1 MLLPEGLY
9 FFLFLLF
16 QIACPF
22 LQKFFQKRIDL
33 SAQQYNVH
41 TSIQPKH
48 DQNNRR
54 QTSVHTCKAFKHIK
68 VYRKK
73 ERQKQPS
80 ACRKHRSRKLFAK
93 SYLCHISPVRKKTVH
108 KIPNVLI
115 RIINSTTLL
124 KNGMCSYIITL
135 ILFPNTDNTRE
146 LTIANRNITV

>member
-93 SYLCHISPVRKKTVH
+93 SCLCHISPVRKKTVH
-108 KIPNVLI
+108 KIPK
-115 RIINSTTLL
+115 NSQHD
-124 KNGMCSYIITL
+124 KCNKRPD
-135 ILFPNTDNTRE
+135 PNNKFDNF
-146 LTIANRNITV
+146 A